1 MTLTFASAASVV
13 ERPRILFSYISTAR
27 SRTDDVTVV
36 SKATSSLTFFL
47 ASSVETREE
56 PSVPRTS
63 RGRYVFQPFAM
74 SLCNEAL
81 VSAFLYTFAT
91 RLTS

>member
-47 ASSVETREE
+47 ASSVDTREE
-56 PSVPRTS
+56 ILYSS
-63 RGRYVFQPFAM
+63 RSAM

-81 VSAFLYTFAT
+81 ISAFLYFQCT
-91 RLTS
+91 RLQLA